1 MTSLRERELGNF
13 WRAASTVNLLRRT
26 SDKDDEMSDAAA
38 ELEALA
44 RAAICLC

>member
-13 WRAASTVNLLRRT
+13 WL
-26 SDKDDEMSDAAA
+26 AAA
-38 ELEALA
+38 LTMLMVAFPLEALA